1 MILLNPLKLL
11 ILSGLQSEKTLF
23 DLADSLLVLLM
34 LVKEFSAFLLELHI
48 EFSLH
53 QQLFGDPL
61 GCFLSCGFLELEPEM
76 KQVAELVVLHNIANC
91 NILLVMLIHN
101 TSESIRLSLISVDA

>member
-34 LVKEFSAFLLELHI
+34 LVKEFSAFLLKLYI

-53 QQLFGDPL
+53 QQLF
-61 GCFLSCGFLELEPEM
+61 
-76 KQVAELVVLHNIANC
+76 
-91 NILLVMLIHN
+91 
-101 TSESIRLSLISVDA
+101 